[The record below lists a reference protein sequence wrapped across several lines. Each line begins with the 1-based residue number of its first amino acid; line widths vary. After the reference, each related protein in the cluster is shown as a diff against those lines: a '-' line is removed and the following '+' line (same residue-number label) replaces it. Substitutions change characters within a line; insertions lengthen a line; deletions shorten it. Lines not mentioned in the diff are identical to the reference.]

1 MQKLNK
7 LQYDMWAFTTA
18 GTLTAYTLALAGFS
32 LVDEI
37 SLLIEFHTTCGDN
50 ATININSTWAK
61 NLKNSSGSNVVTWD
75 LKSTWRYQVTYDVTT
90 DSYIVWTLV
99 PSEIPGAGYTG
110 IINGFNLPYND
121 DSYLAVETITLWQ
134 HCCRQIYD
142 GIELTDRS
150 ATLQSMTWPATPI
163 HYWQC
168 FYLPIDSDVTTIES
182 IMRGYSNYQVTA
194 HATLVAKIYA
204 ITGTY
209 WVDAVPTWSA
219 LYTSNTLTP
228 TRYEQV
234 LWFYYT
240 AIFTFGSTIPAWYY
254 CMMIEWTIYHTS
266 RGWQSGVSL
275 SILGDTTSVVY
286 DWNTVDDTTPVPNVN
301 MNFDLNTTPVDV
313 VAVADASDISRSDRV
328 WQATESKIANESIVL
343 QDQWEIDQTW
353 ALNDRAL
360 RYLSDTPGE
369 ISTTPW
375 TNLSIIAQG
384 SGTDK
389 AWMGRIQEDDTIDIT
404 NTDVH
409 YTNTECILEANF
421 FVTYSGTQYWAS
433 IEVQI
438 SDDNVTYVKLAKT
451 DGFGQFTAD
460 NNPAIQCR
468 IPAWKFFKVL
478 YTYWTITWLT
488 ENYCRVRPIK

>member
-18 GTLTAYTLALAGFS
+18 GTLTAYTLALDGFS

-50 ATININSTWAK
+50 ATININSTGAK
-61 NLKNSSGSNVVTWD
+61 NLKNSSWSNVVTWD
-75 LKSTWRYQVTYDVTT
+75 LKSTWRYQVTYDITT

-121 DSYLAVETITLWQ
+121 DSYLAVETITAGQ
-134 HCCRQIYD
+134 HCCKQVYD
-142 GIELTDRS
+142 GIELPDRS
-150 ATLQSMTWPATPI
+150 ATLQSMTGPSTPML
-163 HYWQC
+163 YWQC
-168 FYLPIDSDVTTIES
+168 FYLPVDSAVTTIES

-234 LWFYYT
+234 LWFDYT
-240 AIFTFGSTIPAWYY
+240 AIFTFGATIPAWYY

-266 RGWQSGVSL
+266 PGWQSGIYL
-275 SILGDTTSVVY
+275 NILWDTTSPIY
-286 DWNTVDDTTPVPNVN
+286 YGNTVDNTTPMPGVN
-301 MNFDLNTTPVDV
+301 MNFDLNMTPVDV
-313 VAVADASDISRSDRV
+313 VAVADASDSDRSDWA

-343 QDQWEIDQTW
+343 QDQWEMDQTG
-353 ALNDRAL
+353 AINDRAL
-360 RYLSDTPGE
+360 RYLSNTPGE
-369 ISTTPW
+369 LSTTPG
-375 TNLSIIAQG
+375 TNVRIIWQG
-384 SGTDK
+384 SDTDK
-389 AWMGRIQEDDTIDIT
+389 IWAGRDNYETLALTYNNVYFT
-404 NTDVH
+404 NTAGVAEWSFH
-409 YTNTECILEANF
+409 VA
-421 FVTYSGTQYWAS
+421 YWWIQVWWYVIIS
-433 IEVQI
+433 I
-438 SDDNVTYVKLAKT
+438 SDDNVTRHRVGVF
-451 DGFGQFTAD
+451 GFIFGSWWIND
-460 NNPAIQCR
+460 PAWSAI
-468 IPAWKFFKVL
+468 IPAGVYFKVE
-478 YTYWTITWLT
+478 YSISGWWTITDYWC
-488 ENYCRVRPIK
+488 NFRPIK